1 MRRSSHMRKIGV
13 MGRPSPI
20 KTRWIPSCSK
30 EKWQRPHMQLWNP
43 PRPQHTHRHT
53 HINTKSQAVKDPA
66 GNIVV
71 KVVLS
76 FKANDIEKAVQ
87 SLDDKGMDL
96 LMKYIYIGFESPL
109 DNSSLCYCSGM
120 KRSGVHCV
128 CLDCKENRVVW
139 RELDY
144 PHGVGVAGT
153 KTKTSKWHRC
163 YSGSI
168 CFARL
173 CLLASF
179 SYL

>member
-1 MRRSSHMRKIGV
+1 M
-13 MGRPSPI
+13 
-20 KTRWIPSCSK
+20 
-30 EKWQRPHMQLWNP
+30 
-43 PRPQHTHRHT
+43 
-53 HINTKSQAVKDPA
+53 KDPA

-71 KVVLS
+71 KVFLS